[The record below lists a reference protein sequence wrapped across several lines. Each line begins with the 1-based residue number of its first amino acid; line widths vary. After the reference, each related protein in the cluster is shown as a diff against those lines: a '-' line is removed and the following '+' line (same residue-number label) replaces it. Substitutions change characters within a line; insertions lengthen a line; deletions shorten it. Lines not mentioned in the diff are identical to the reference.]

1 MANNITTLLQKD
13 DADNLQGDDLLYLV
27 QGTAS
32 NRDRK
37 LKLEALQAYMM
48 SGGSNNHRLDLNVK
62 YGHFADHGLFIT
74 GYQGGTLHATNGA
87 IDLSNAGASN
97 TATINVNKVYLN
109 ETISGRIDKTT
120 LTANSLK
127 LEQSATGSG
136 HTETVVD
143 CGKINIKRSLD
154 ESTLTSSGLTTG
166 EITANTIR
174 CKTIH
179 GTTPTG
185 PSTSKLVVDNH
196 LNIQQK
202 CVVEDEIIGYTKAH
216 FGTESKV
223 LINQYYTQD
232 INDTTHYILKDFPEG
247 CVTIF
252 TKNNSDLTCC
262 SQLIIKNSIF
272 LVSEKSDMGHWI
284 TVPYNVSGIGRTTF
298 QNLTALNLTTNSLEV
313 AVRFKSGSVTSNSPT
328 EAELKPLVI
337 VDANATLPDL
347 QVTDNGT
354 IVNVLNAGSSGIS
367 VSGSNMAVSGNHG
380 IEKGKQRSFIWYNSK
395 WYPADA

>member
-1 MANNITTLLQKD
+1 MTNNITTLLQKD

-48 SGGSNNHRLDLNVK
+48 SGGSNNHRLDLDVGNLT
-62 YGHFADHGLFIT
+62 DHGLFIT
-74 GYQGGTLHATNGA
+74 GYQGGTLHATNGE
-87 IDLSNAGASN
+87 IDLSNADASK
-97 TATINVNKVYLN
+97 TTTVNVNKIYLK
-109 ETISGRIDKTT
+109 EYRSSRIDETT
-120 LTANSLK
+120 LAANSLK
-127 LEQSATGSG
+127 LEQSASGGG

-143 CGKINIKRSLD
+143 CGKINIKGSLN

-179 GTTPTG
+179 GTTSTG
-185 PSTSKLVVDNH
+185 PSTFKLVVDND

-202 CVVEDEIIGYTKAH
+202 CVVEDEIIGHTKAH

-232 INDTTHYILKDFPEG
+232 INDTTHYILNDFPEG

-262 SQLIIKNSIF
+262 SQLIITNSIF
-272 LVSEKSDMGHWI
+272 LVSEKSDIGHWE
-284 TVPYNVSGIGRTTF
+284 TLSYNVSGIGRTTF
-298 QNLTALNLTTNSLEV
+298 QNLTALNLNTSSLEV

-337 VDANATLPDL
+337 VDANAELPDL

-354 IVNVLNAGSSGIS
+354 IVNVLNAGTSGIS
-367 VSGSNMAVSGNHG
+367 VSGSNMAVSGNHEIG
-380 IEKGKQRSFIWYNSK
+380 KGKQRSFIWYNSK

>member
-13 DADNLQGDDLLYLV
+13 DADNLKDDDLLYLV
-27 QGTAS
+27 QGTGS

-48 SGGSNNHRLDLNVK
+48 SGGSNNHRLDLDIEK
-62 YGHFADHGLFIT
+62 LTDHGLFIT
-74 GYQGGTLHATNGA
+74 GYQGGTLHATNGE
-87 IDLSNAGASN
+87 IDLSNANASN
-97 TATINVNKVYLN
+97 TATVNVNKVYLKQ
-109 ETISGRIDKTT
+109 TISGRIDKTT
-120 LTANSLK
+120 LAANSLK
-127 LEQSATGSG
+127 LEQSATGDG
-136 HTETVVD
+136 HTETK
-143 CGKINIKRSLD
+143 GSLY

-179 GTTPTG
+179 GTTSTG
-185 PSTSKLVVDNH
+185 LSTPKLVVVDNN

-202 CVVEDEIIGYTKAH
+202 CVVEDEIIGHTKAH

-223 LINQYYTQD
+223 LINQFYTQD
-232 INDTTHYILKDFPEG
+232 INDTTHYILNDFPEG

-262 SQLIIKNSIF
+262 SQLIIKNRIF
-272 LVSEKSDMGHWI
+272 LVSEKSDNGHWV
-284 TVPYNVSGIGRTTF
+284 TLSYNVSGIGRTSF
-298 QNLTALNLTTNSLEV
+298 QDLIALNLYTSSLKV
-313 AVRFKSGSVTSNSPT
+313 AVRFKSGYVTSNSPT

-337 VDANATLPDL
+337 VDANAALPDL

-354 IVNVLNAGSSGIS
+354 IVNVLNAGTSGIS
-367 VSGSNMAVSGNHG
+367 VSGSNMAVNGNPG

>member
-13 DADNLQGDDLLYLV
+13 DADNLKDDDLLYLV
-27 QGTAS
+27 QGTGS

-48 SGGSNNHRLDLNVK
+48 SGGSNNHRLNLNVEK
-62 YGHFADHGLFIT
+62 LTDHGLFIT
-74 GYQGGTLHATNGA
+74 GYQGGTLHATNGE
-87 IDLSNAGASN
+87 IDLSNANASN
-97 TATINVNKVYLN
+97 TATVNVNKVYLK
-109 ETISGRIDKTT
+109 ESRSGRIDETT
-120 LTANSLK
+120 LAANSLK
-127 LEQSATGSG
+127 LEQSATGGG

-143 CGKINIKRSLD
+143 CGKINIKDSLY

-179 GTTPTG
+179 GTTSTG
-185 PSTSKLVVDNH
+185 LSTPKLVVVDNN

-202 CVVEDEIIGYTKAH
+202 CVVEDEIIGHTKAH

-223 LINQYYTQD
+223 LINQFYTQD
-232 INDTTHYILKDFPEG
+232 INDTTHYILNDFPEG

-252 TKNNSDLTCC
+252 TKNKSDLTCC
-262 SQLIIKNSIF
+262 SQLIIKNRIF
-272 LVSEKSDMGHWI
+272 LVSEKGDNGHWV
-284 TVPYNVSGIGRTTF
+284 TLSYNVSGIGRTSF
-298 QNLTALNLTTNSLEV
+298 QDLIALNLYTSSLKV
-313 AVRFKSGSVTSNSPT
+313 AVRFKSGYVTSNSPT

-337 VDANATLPDL
+337 VDANAALPDL

-354 IVNVLNAGSSGIS
+354 IVNVLNAGTSGIS
-367 VSGSNMAVSGNHG
+367 VSGSNMAVNGNPG

>member
-48 SGGSNNHRLDLNVK
+48 SGGSNNHRLDLNVM
-62 YGHFADHGLFIT
+62 YGHFNDHGLFIN

-87 IDLSNAGASN
+87 IDLSNADASN
-97 TATINVNKVYLN
+97 TATINVDKVYLKELLN
-109 ETISGRIDKTT
+109 KRIDETT
-120 LTANSLK
+120 LAANSLK
-127 LEQSATGSG
+127 IEQSAAGG
-136 HTETVVD
+136 EHIETVVD
-143 CGKINIKRSLD
+143 CGKINIKGTSS
-154 ESTLTSSGLTTG
+154 ESTLTSTGLTTG

-174 CKTIH
+174 CRSIH
-179 GTTPTG
+179 GTTSAG
-185 PSTSKLVVDNH
+185 PSAVKLVVDSN

-202 CVVEDEIIGYTKAH
+202 CVVEDEIIGYTKAR

-232 INDTTHYILKDFPEG
+232 INDTTHYILNDFPEG

-272 LVSEKSDMGHWI
+272 LVSEKNDMGHWG
-284 TVPYNVSGIGRTTF
+284 TLSYNVSGIGSTLF
-298 QNLTALNLTTNSLEV
+298 QILTALNLTTNSLKV
-313 AVRFKSGSVTSNSPT
+313 AVRFKAGSVTSNSPT

-367 VSGSNMAVSGNHG
+367 VSGSNMAVSSKYG
-380 IEKGKQRSFIWYNSK
+380 IENGKQRSFIWYNSK